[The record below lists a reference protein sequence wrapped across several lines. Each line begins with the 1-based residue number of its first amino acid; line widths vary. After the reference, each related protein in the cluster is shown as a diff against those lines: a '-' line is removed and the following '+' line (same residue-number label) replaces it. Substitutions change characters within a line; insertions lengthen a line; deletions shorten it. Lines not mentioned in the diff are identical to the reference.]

1 MKTPNDRQ
9 RIKQWLLAVSAILLA
24 IACFPVANWAVPK
37 LMRGEFSRATDH
49 RKSSARADG
58 SAAPL
63 RTRSS
68 DRPPSGPRATHG
80 PQQWRDFFLPAQDI
94 NGLTLAEALN
104 QLRAAYEATCRETGE
119 VPLQVTFKLPTDHAT
134 RIRLNLGRRT
144 LESSVHLLA
153 AIAKLTVQR
162 HGREYRFTAAADQ
175 PGRSATEALEIPSNF
190 QAKLFPATAGSE
202 DPFARTSPAVAP
214 PMSPDSLR
222 AALAAIGLE
231 LDPNTRLTL
240 QPDLKLTIDTTS
252 AADRAAISSLVESAK
267 LDPPT
272 QTKVTARILEV
283 AADVMWNLPDGTL
296 LDESQKQAFFRKMGQ
311 TKGVDL
317 LTMPSVMALPDQP
330 ANITIGREFVIPVK
344 GADNEFETHMVG
356 RAINLNASP
365 LGLGH
370 HVDVNYTD
378 TTGEVDDVTGEAA
391 ITERAAIQG
400 NGFAG
405 DSATRVQVQTRP
417 DGSRVVLLLTPTLI
431 DPTGRPARAGQN
443 P

>member
-1 MKTPNDRQ
+1 
-9 RIKQWLLAVSAILLA
+9 VSALLLT
-24 IACFPVANWAVPK
+24 IACFPVVNWAVPK
-37 LMRGEFSRATDH
+37 LMRGEFSRAADH
-49 RKSSARADG
+49 RKTSAQADG

-94 NGLTLAEALN
+94 NGLTLADALN
-104 QLRAAYEATCRETGE
+104 QLRTAYEATCRETGE
-119 VPLQVTFKLPTDHAT
+119 VPLRVTFKLPADHTT
-134 RIRLNLGRRT
+134 RIRLKLGRRT

-153 AIAKLTVQR
+153 AITKLTVQR
-162 HGREYRFTAAADQ
+162 HGREYRFTAATDQ
-175 PGRSATEALEIPSNF
+175 PDRHLTEALEIPSNF
-190 QAKLFPATAGSE
+190 QAKLFPAAGGQ
-202 DPFARTSPAVAP
+202 
-214 PMSPDSLR
+214 PMSGDSLR

-231 LDPNTRLTL
+231 RDPNTRLTL
-240 QPDLKLTIDTTS
+240 QPALKLTIDTTS
-252 AADRAAISSLVESAK
+252 AADRAAISSLVESAQ
-267 LDPPT
+267 LDPPL
-272 QTKVTARILEV
+272 QIKLTAKMLEV
-283 AADVMWNLPDGTL
+283 PADVAWKYPDGTL
-296 LDESQKQAFFRKMGQ
+296 FDDAQTQAFSREMVQ
-311 TKGVDL
+311 TKRVDL

-330 ANITIGREFVIPVK
+330 ANITIGRDFVTPVK
-344 GADNEFETHMVG
+344 GAENEFETHMVG
-356 RAINLNASP
+356 QAINLNANP

-370 HVDVNYTD
+370 HVDVNFAD
-378 TTGEVDDVTGEAA
+378 TTGEVDDATGEAS

-417 DGSRVVLLLTPTLI
+417 DGSRAVLLLTPTLI